1 MYNKEQCKF
10 TGAKGGV
17 AEKATTILKIWSG
30 FGEKYSSILWVITQT
45 LIRFCPNFF
54 FLNQIQE
61 DIALECST
69 ALIELL
75 TKDMSPETGWLD
87 FEFWTSLPRVP

>member
-1 MYNKEQCKF
+1 M
-10 TGAKGGV
+10 
-17 AEKATTILKIWSG
+17 
-30 FGEKYSSILWVITQT
+30 TQT

-54 FLNQIQE
+54 KNQIQE

-75 TKDMSPETGWLD
+75 TKDVSQDTGWLD
-87 FEFWTSLPRVP
+87 FEFWTSPRVP